1 MKRRHV
7 LTGAPGSGKTALL
20 RALELRGYAVVEE
33 AATDVNLLAHARG
46 VDEPW
51 RAASF
56 IDDILT
62 LQRQR
67 EERAEAGSADIV
79 VFDRSPV
86 CTWALSEFLGRP
98 PSDLLKREIERIE
111 RDGIYQ
117 RRVLFVENLGFC
129 EPTAVRRISF
139 EDTLRFEQVHAEVYR
154 RFGYELVQLPQAPL
168 DARLAIA
175 TGELGPP

>member
-1 MKRRHV
+1 MTRRYV

-20 RALELRGYAVVEE
+20 RALELRGYAIVEE

-46 VDEPW
+46 VEEPW

-56 IDDILT
+56 IDDILV

-67 EERAEAGSADIV
+67 EERAETGLTDAV
-79 VFDRSPV
+79 VFDRSPI
-86 CTWALSEFLGRP
+86 CTWALSEFLGRA

-111 RDGIYQ
+111 REATYQ
-117 RRVLFVENLGFC
+117 RRVLFVENLGYC

-139 EDTLRFEQVHAEVYR
+139 EDTLRFEQVHAQVYR
-154 RFGYELVQLPQAPL
+154 RFGYELAPLPRGPL

-175 TGELGPP
+175 TRELGPP

>member
-1 MKRRHV
+1 MKRRYV

-33 AATDVNLLAHARG
+33 AATDVNALAHAQG

-51 RAASF
+51 RQASF
-56 IDDILT
+56 IDDILA
-62 LQRQR
+62 LQRLR
-67 EERAEAGSADIV
+67 EERAEAGSANTV

-98 PSDLLKREIERIE
+98 PSELLKRETERIE
-111 RDGIYQ
+111 RDAVFR
-117 RRVLFVENLGFC
+117 RRVLFAENLGFC

-139 EDTLRFEQVHAEVYR
+139 EDTLRFEQVHAQVYR
-154 RFGYELVQLPQAPL
+154 RFGYELVPLPRGPL
-168 DARLAIA
+168 DARLAMA